1 MKKNKFICL
10 HNQTSNQFSM
20 RGVMIENIYDFF
32 SLAFDVRNYF
42 FSMANQNNFE

>member
-1 MKKNKFICL
+1 
-10 HNQTSNQFSM
+10 M